1 MQLTS
6 TAGKTVVYNGRKMK
20 IFTALQRIYETQEI
34 NSATINGRVVRFS
47 NAGWRY
53 VDEIPQHLLR
63 QHASPVSASVSAA
76 RRNTP
81 ALPARPRG

>member
-6 TAGKTVVYNGRKMK
+6 TDGKTVVYNGRKMK

-47 NAGWRY
+47 NADWRY
-53 VDEIPQHLLR
+53 VDEIPRRSATPEGQATTPGTR
-63 QHASPVSASVSAA
+63 Q
-76 RRNTP
+76 
-81 ALPARPRG
+81 